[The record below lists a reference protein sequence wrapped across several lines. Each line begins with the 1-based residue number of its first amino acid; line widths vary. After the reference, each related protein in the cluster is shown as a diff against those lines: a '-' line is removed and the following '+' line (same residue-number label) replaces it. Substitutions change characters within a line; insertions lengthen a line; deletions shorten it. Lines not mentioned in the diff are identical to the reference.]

1 MDKKILRLLIIDD
14 SADDADIPVS
24 VLRKN
29 GYMLKSRRVQDLA
42 GMQSALNKSK
52 WDLVVSEYRLPHLG
66 AMLALDTVK
75 HVSPDL
81 PFFVLTEKINDAD
94 LIEVMRAGARD
105 VILKSEPARIVPAI
119 ERELAVVEEW
129 GNYKKTS
136 ALLQEIENKHQA
148 MIDGSMEA
156 ICYSHDG
163 MHVDANRA
171 FLDLFGY
178 GGLEELEG
186 VPVLDLIDK
195 SDHGRFKRYLRKA
208 DKNNKKS
215 AEPQEFQARKKD
227 GSKVKIYVSVSVI
240 NIGGEDCTQIVV
252 DEASKHDSSGNDSG
266 ETGLRDPLTGVYKR
280 DYFLQALAK
289 AVGQVKGGGKA
300 SALLY
305 VELDGL
311 KAINE
316 RFGKAAGDRLLRQ
329 VADYFGDT
337 LDNAVLSRFGGD
349 EFAVLLHDNNQKN
362 AEAVAEKLRQCV
374 KDASRAAIG
383 QAEAAECTLG
393 LIMIDRTAASV
404 EKILSLAYGACEQAK
419 KQARNPAATRAPEEE
434 TRTPQVE
441 SGSRNLNMWRPRIQ
455 KALDYGAF
463 QLVYQPVI
471 NLIGDPSEYFEVLI
485 RLPGDDDELIPAGEF
500 VPAAEQSGQIHAI
513 DQWVIKHALT
523 GLADLHKRGQKASF
537 FVNLSQHAPQNKEL
551 VPLIRQSLRENSV
564 AGEYLILEID
574 ESTIGNDS
582 QAAEEFMRDV
592 TKIGCRI
599 SLDNFGARLAS
610 LGHLRNLPIEFLK
623 IDAAV
628 ISDIATDNIKQM
640 VLKTIVQIAKLLN
653 KKTIG
658 KCVED
663 EDTLSL
669 LYSYEFDYLQG
680 NYFQYANAQPEFA
693 FAGETTLSSD
703 TDTPGSSWPPTS

>member
-1 MDKKILRLLIIDD
+1 LGVPLRLLIIDD
-14 SADDADIPVS
+14 SPDDADIPVS

-29 GYMLKSRRVQDLA
+29 GYMLKSQRVQDLA
-42 GMQSALNKSK
+42 GIQSALKK
-52 WDLVVSEYRLPHLG
+52 ATWDLVVSEYRLPHLG
-66 AMLALDTVK
+66 AMLALDTIK
-75 HVSPDL
+75 HIKPDL
-81 PFFVLTEKINDAD
+81 PFFVLTKKINDAD

-105 VILKSEPARIVPAI
+105 VILKSEPARIVPAV
-119 ERELAVVEEW
+119 ERELALVKEW
-129 GNYKKTS
+129 DNYKKTT
-136 ALLQEIENKHQA
+136 ALLQEIEDKHQA
-148 MIDGSMEA
+148 MIDGAMEA

-171 FLDLFGY
+171 YLDLFGY

-195 SDHGRFKRYLRKA
+195 SDHARFKRYLRKV
-208 DKNNKKS
+208 DKNNKKPT
-215 AEPQEFQARKKD
+215 EPQEFQARKKN
-227 GSKVKIYVSVSVI
+227 GSKARIYVSVSVI

-252 DEASKHDSSGNDSG
+252 DDASKHGGRDNDPG
-266 ETGLRDPLTGVYKR
+266 ETGLRDPLTGTYKR
-280 DYFLQALAK
+280 DYFLQALSK
-289 AVGQVKGGGKA
+289 AAGQVKGGGKA

-305 VELDGL
+305 IELDGL

-329 VADYFGDT
+329 VAEYFEDA

-393 LIMIDRTAASV
+393 LIMIDRTAGSV

-419 KQARNPAATRAPEEE
+419 KQTRSPSVSPEQE
-434 TRTPQVE
+434 TRTNQKEPE
-441 SGSRNLNMWRPRIQ
+441 SRSASTWQQRIQ

-463 QLVYQPVI
+463 QLVYQAVI

-485 RLPGDDDELIPAGEF
+485 RLPGDDDELISAGEF
-500 VPAAEQSGQIHAI
+500 MPAAEQSGQIHAI
-513 DQWVIKHALT
+513 DQWVIKHALS
-523 GLADLHKRGQKASF
+523 GLADLHKNGQKASF
-537 FVNLSQHAPQNKEL
+537 FINLSQHAPQNKEL
-551 VPLIRQSLRENSV
+551 VPLIRQSLRDNGLS
-564 AGEYLILEID
+564 GEHLILEID
-574 ESTIGNDS
+574 ESMIGNDP

-592 TKIGCRI
+592 TKLDCRI

-628 ISDIATDNIKQM
+628 VSDIATDNVKQLI
-640 VLKTIVQIAKLLN
+640 LKTIVQIAKLLN

-669 LYSYEFDYLQG
+669 LYSYELDYLQG

>member
-14 SADDADIPVS
+14 SPDDADIPVS

-29 GYMLKSRRVQDLA
+29 GYMLKSQRVQDLA
-42 GMQSALNKSK
+42 GIQSALNKAK

-66 AMLALDTVK
+66 AILALDTIRHIK
-75 HVSPDL
+75 PDL
-81 PFFVLTEKINDAD
+81 PFFVLTKKISDAD

-105 VILKSEPARIVPAI
+105 VILKSEPARIVPAV

-129 GNYKKTS
+129 DNYRKTT
-136 ALLQEIENKHQA
+136 ALLHEIEDKHQA

-163 MHVDANRA
+163 MHVDANKA
-171 FLDLFGY
+171 YLDLFGY

-186 VPVLDLIDK
+186 VPILNLIDK
-195 SDHGRFKRYLRKA
+195 SDHTRFKSYLRKA
-208 DKNNKKS
+208 DKNNKKPS
-215 AEPQEFQARKKD
+215 EPQEFQARKKN
-227 GSKVKIYVSVSVI
+227 GSKAKIYVSVSVI

-252 DEASKHDSSGNDSG
+252 DDASKHGGSDNDSG
-266 ETGLRDPLTGVYKR
+266 ETGLRDPVTGAYKR

-289 AVGQVKGGGKA
+289 AAGQVKGGGKA

-305 VELDGL
+305 IELDGL

-329 VADYFGDT
+329 VAEHFGDA

-349 EFAVLLHDNNQKN
+349 EFAVLLHDNDQKN
-362 AEAVAEKLRQCV
+362 AEAVADKLRQCV

-393 LIMIDRTAASV
+393 LIMIDRTAGSV

-419 KQARNPAATRAPEEE
+419 KQALGPSVPPEEE
-434 TRTPQVE
+434 TRTNHKKPE
-441 SGSRNLNMWRPRIQ
+441 SRGISTWQQRIQ

-463 QLVYQPVI
+463 QLVYQPII
-471 NLIGDPSEYFEVLI
+471 NLIGDPSEYFEALI
-485 RLPGDDDELIPAGEF
+485 RLPGDDDELISAGEF
-500 VPAAEQSGQIHAI
+500 MPTAEQSGQIHAI
-513 DQWVIKHALT
+513 DQWVIKHALS
-523 GLADLHKRGQKASF
+523 GLADLHKNGQKASF

-551 VPLIRQSLRENSV
+551 VPLIRQSLRDNGLS
-564 AGEYLILEID
+564 GEYLILEAD
-574 ESTIGNDS
+574 ESTIGDDP
-582 QAAEEFMRDV
+582 QAAEEFIRNV
-592 TKIGCRI
+592 TKLGCRI

-610 LGHLRNLPIEFLK
+610 LSHLRNLPIEFLK
-623 IDAAV
+623 IDTALV
-628 ISDIATDNIKQM
+628 SDVATDNIKQL

-669 LYSYEFDYLQG
+669 LYSYELDYLQG
-680 NYFQYANAQPEFA
+680 NYFQYANTQPQFA

-703 TDTPGSSWPPTS
+703 TDTPGGSWPPTS

>member
-1 MDKKILRLLIIDD
+1 MGKKILRLLIIDD
-14 SADDADIPVS
+14 SPDDADIPVS

-29 GYMLKSRRVQDLA
+29 GYMLKSQRVQDLA
-42 GMQSALNKSK
+42 GMQSALNKAK

-75 HVSPDL
+75 HIKPDL
-81 PFFVLTEKINDAD
+81 PFFVLTKKINDAD
-94 LIEVMRAGARD
+94 LIEIMRAGARD
-105 VILKSEPARIVPAI
+105 VILKSEPTRIVTAV

-129 GNYKKTS
+129 DNYKKTT

-148 MIDGSMEA
+148 MIEGSMEA

-171 FLDLFGY
+171 YLDLFGY
-178 GGLEELEG
+178 DGLKELEG

-195 SDHGRFKRYLRKA
+195 SDHARFKSYLRKVN
-208 DKNNKKS
+208 KNKKKPT
-215 AEPQEFQARKKD
+215 EPQEFQARKKN
-227 GSKVKIYVSVSVI
+227 GSRAKIYVSVSVI

-252 DEASKHDSSGNDSG
+252 DDASKHGGSDNDSG
-266 ETGLRDPLTGVYKR
+266 ATGLRDPLTGAYKR

-289 AVGQVKGGGKA
+289 AAGQVKGGGKA

-305 VELDGL
+305 IELDGL

-316 RFGKAAGDRLLRQ
+316 QFGNAAGDRLLRQ
-329 VADYFGDT
+329 IAEHFGDA

-349 EFAVLLHDNNQKN
+349 EFAILLYDNNQEN
-362 AEAVAEKLRQCV
+362 AEAVAKKLRQCV
-374 KDASRAAIG
+374 KDASRATIG

-393 LIMIDRTAASV
+393 LIMIDRTAGSV

-419 KQARNPAATRAPEEE
+419 KQTRSRAATPAPEAAAKTPKIE
-434 TRTPQVE
+434 TE
-441 SGSRNLNMWRPRIQ
+441 FRNLNTWRQRIQ

-463 QLVYQPVI
+463 QLVYQPII
-471 NLIGDPSEYFEVLI
+471 NLIGDPAEYFEVLI
-485 RLPGDDDELIPAGEF
+485 RLPGNDDELISAGEF

-513 DQWVIKHALT
+513 DQWVIKHALS
-523 GLADLHKRGQKASF
+523 GLADLHKNGQKASF
-537 FVNLSQHAPQNKEL
+537 FINLSQHAPQNKEL
-551 VPLIRQSLRENSV
+551 VPLIRQSLRDNGLP
-564 AGEYLILEID
+564 GEYLILETD
-574 ESTIGNDS
+574 ESTIGNNP

-592 TKIGCRI
+592 TKLGCRI

-628 ISDIATDNIKQM
+628 VSDIATDNIKQL

-669 LYSYEFDYLQG
+669 LYSYELDYLQG
-680 NYFQYANAQPEFA
+680 NYFQYASTQPQFA

-703 TDTPGSSWPPTS
+703 TDTPGGSWPPTA

>member
-1 MDKKILRLLIIDD
+1 MDKKILRLLIVDD
-14 SADDADIPVS
+14 SPDDADIPVS
-24 VLRKN
+24 VLRKH
-29 GYMLKSRRVQDLA
+29 GYMLKSQRVQDLA
-42 GMQSALNKSK
+42 GMQSALNEAK

-66 AMLALDTVK
+66 AMLALDTIK
-75 HVSPDL
+75 HIKPDL
-81 PFFVLTEKINDAD
+81 PFFILTKKINDAD

-119 ERELAVVEEW
+119 ERELAVVEGW
-129 GNYKKTS
+129 DNYKKTT

-163 MHVDANRA
+163 MHVDANKA
-171 FLDLFGY
+171 YLDLFGY

-195 SDHGRFKRYLRKA
+195 SDRARFKSYLRKV
-208 DKNNKKS
+208 DKNNKKPT
-215 AEPQEFQARKKD
+215 EPQEFQARKKN
-227 GSKVKIYVSVSVI
+227 GSKARIYVSVSVI

-252 DEASKHDSSGNDSG
+252 DDASKHGGSDNDSG
-266 ETGLRDPLTGVYKR
+266 ETGLRDPLTGAYKR

-289 AVGQVKGGGKA
+289 AAGQVKGGGKA

-305 VELDGL
+305 IELDGL
-311 KAINE
+311 KVIND

-329 VADYFGDT
+329 VGEYFGDA

-349 EFAVLLHDNNQKN
+349 EFAVLLYENNQKN
-362 AEAVAEKLRQCV
+362 AEAVAEKLKQCV
-374 KDASRAAIG
+374 KDASRAALG

-393 LIMIDRTAASV
+393 LIMIDRTAGSV

-419 KQARNPAATRAPEEE
+419 KQTRAQSASPREEA
-434 TRTPQVE
+434 RTNQKEPY
-441 SGSRNLNMWRPRIQ
+441 SRGIRTWQQRIQ

-485 RLPGDDDELIPAGEF
+485 RLPGDGDELISAGEF
-500 VPAAEQSGQIHAI
+500 MPAAEQSGQIHAI
-513 DQWVIKHALT
+513 DQWVIKHALS
-523 GLADLHKRGQKASF
+523 GLADLHKNGQKASF
-537 FVNLSQHAPQNKEL
+537 FVNLSQHASHNKEL
-551 VPLIRQSLRENSV
+551 VPLIHQSLRDNGLS
-564 AGEYLILEID
+564 GEYLILETD
-574 ESTIGNDS
+574 ESAIGNDP
-582 QAAEEFMRDV
+582 QAAEEFIRHV
-592 TKIGCRI
+592 TQLGCRI

-610 LGHLRNLPIEFLK
+610 LGHLRDLPIEFLK
-623 IDAAV
+623 IDTAV
-628 ISDIATDNIKQM
+628 VSNVATDNIKQL

-669 LYSYEFDYLQG
+669 LYSYELDYLQG
-680 NYFQYANAQPEFA
+680 NYFQYANTQPQFA

-703 TDTPGSSWPPTS
+703 IDTPGGSWPPTS

>member
-1 MDKKILRLLIIDD
+1 LDKKILRLLIVDD
-14 SADDADIPVS
+14 SPDDADIPVS
-24 VLRKN
+24 VLRKH
-29 GYMLKSRRVQDLA
+29 GYMLKSQRVQDLA
-42 GMQSALNKSK
+42 GMQSALNEAK

-66 AMLALDTVK
+66 AMLALDTIK
-75 HVSPDL
+75 HIKPDL
-81 PFFVLTEKINDAD
+81 PFFILTKKINDAD

-119 ERELAVVEEW
+119 ERELAVVEGW
-129 GNYKKTS
+129 DNYKKTT

-163 MHVDANRA
+163 MHVDANKA
-171 FLDLFGY
+171 YLDLFGY

-195 SDHGRFKRYLRKA
+195 SDRARFKSYLRKV
-208 DKNNKKS
+208 DKNNKKPT
-215 AEPQEFQARKKD
+215 EPQEFQARKKN
-227 GSKVKIYVSVSVI
+227 GSKARIYVSVSVI

-252 DEASKHDSSGNDSG
+252 DDASKHGGSDNDSG
-266 ETGLRDPLTGVYKR
+266 ETGLRDPLTGAYKR

-289 AVGQVKGGGKA
+289 AAGQVKGGGKA

-305 VELDGL
+305 IELDGL
-311 KAINE
+311 KVIND

-329 VADYFGDT
+329 VGEYFGDA

-349 EFAVLLHDNNQKN
+349 EFAVLLYENNQKN
-362 AEAVAEKLRQCV
+362 AEAVAEKLKQCV
-374 KDASRAAIG
+374 KDASRAALG

-393 LIMIDRTAASV
+393 LIMIDRTAGSV

-419 KQARNPAATRAPEEE
+419 KQTRAQSASPREEA
-434 TRTPQVE
+434 RTNQKEPY
-441 SGSRNLNMWRPRIQ
+441 SRGIRTWQQRIQ

-485 RLPGDDDELIPAGEF
+485 RLPGDGDELISAGEF
-500 VPAAEQSGQIHAI
+500 MPAAEQSGQIHAI
-513 DQWVIKHALT
+513 DQWVIKHALS
-523 GLADLHKRGQKASF
+523 GLADLHKNGQKASF
-537 FVNLSQHAPQNKEL
+537 FVNLSQHASHNKEL
-551 VPLIRQSLRENSV
+551 VPLIHQSLRDNGLS
-564 AGEYLILEID
+564 GEYLILETD
-574 ESTIGNDS
+574 ESAIGNDP
-582 QAAEEFMRDV
+582 QAAEEFIRHV
-592 TKIGCRI
+592 TQLGCRI

-610 LGHLRNLPIEFLK
+610 LGHLRDLPIEFLK
-623 IDAAV
+623 IDTAV
-628 ISDIATDNIKQM
+628 VSNVATDNIKQL

-669 LYSYEFDYLQG
+669 LYSYELDYLQG
-680 NYFQYANAQPEFA
+680 NYFQYANTQPQFA

-703 TDTPGSSWPPTS
+703 IDTPGGSWPPTS

>member
-1 MDKKILRLLIIDD
+1 LDKKILRLLIIDD
-14 SADDADIPVS
+14 SADDADISVS

-29 GYMLKSRRVQDLA
+29 GYMLKSQRVQDLA
-42 GMQSALNKSK
+42 GIQSALNKAK

-75 HVSPDL
+75 HISPDL
-81 PFFVLTEKINDAD
+81 PFFVLTKKINDAD

-119 ERELAVVEEW
+119 ERELAVVEGW
-129 GNYKKTS
+129 GNYKKTT

-148 MIDGSMEA
+148 MIEGSMEA
-156 ICYSHDG
+156 ICYSHEG
-163 MHVDANRA
+163 MHVDVNRA
-171 FLDLFGY
+171 YLDLFGY

-195 SDHGRFKRYLRKA
+195 SDHGRFKSHLRKA
-208 DKNNKKS
+208 DKNNKKPT
-215 AEPQEFQARKKD
+215 EPQEFQARKKD
-227 GSKVKIYVSVSVI
+227 GSKATIYVSVSVI
-240 NIGGEDCTQIVV
+240 NIGGENCTQIVV
-252 DEASKHDSSGNDSG
+252 DDGSKHGGSDNNSG

-280 DYFLQALAK
+280 DYFLHALAK

-329 VADYFGDT
+329 VADYFSDT
-337 LDNAVLSRFGGD
+337 IDNAVISRFGGD

-383 QAEAAECTLG
+383 QAKAAKCTLG
-393 LIMIDRTAASV
+393 LIMIDRTATSV

-419 KQARNPAATRAPEEE
+419 KQAHSPAATPPPQEE
-434 TRTPQVE
+434 TRTPRVE
-441 SGSRNLNMWRPRIQ
+441 PGSRNLKTWRPRIQ

-485 RLPGDDDELIPAGEF
+485 RLPDDDNELISAGEF
-500 VPAAEQSGQIHAI
+500 LPAAELSGQIHEI
-513 DQWVIKHALT
+513 DQWVIKHAMTALT
-523 GLADLHKRGQKASF
+523 YLHKRGQKASF
-537 FVNLSQHAPQNKEL
+537 FINLSQHAPQNKEL
-551 VPLIRQSLRENSV
+551 VPLIRQSLRESGV
-564 AGEYLILEID
+564 AGEHLILETD
-574 ESTIGNDS
+574 ESTIGNDP

-592 TKIGCRI
+592 TRLGCRI

-623 IDAAV
+623 IDAALV
-628 ISDIATDNIKQM
+628 SDIATDNIKQL

-703 TDTPGSSWPPTS
+703 TNPPDGSWPPTS